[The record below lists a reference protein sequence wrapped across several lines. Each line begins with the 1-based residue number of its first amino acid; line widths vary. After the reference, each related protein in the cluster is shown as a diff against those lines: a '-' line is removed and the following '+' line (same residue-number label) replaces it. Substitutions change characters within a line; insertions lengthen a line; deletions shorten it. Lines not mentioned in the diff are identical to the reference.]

1 MENKIENIETF
12 DSENL
17 VEDIAPS
24 DSKFLN
30 LVESSTTKCIREL
43 LKENIFAETNP
54 SIKSDN
60 LDTILKSRDLIK
72 DRKSKDVKFSQPV
85 LKQGEN
91 AILFPNTINV
101 IQGQAGVHK
110 SRLAENICAAFLKK
124 HDCHNELLAFKRTNF
139 DANHL
144 VLYVD
149 TERNQQ
155 EQLPFSLQSIQVLAG
170 YNKEDHP
177 HNFDYISLLEISRKD
192 RFEALN
198 ESLDFIIIDKSKPTF
213 IVLDVST
220 DCIEDFNRIDSSME
234 LIDHM
239 NKSINKHN
247 VIFLCLIHEN
257 PRSDKARGHFG
268 SELMNKAS
276 TVMQVGY
283 EKDAS
288 NNDTELIRIKYLKCR
303 SSARHQPFYA
313 KYCNDVKG
321 LVLATQEDIS
331 IASNARKIK
340 GKIEDIAESIMLFM
354 QEKGTIISK
363 SELFTRFKKD
373 FDIGERT
380 LQDRVDSII
389 ADEYP
394 FYDEEGNLMLL
405 TKDRIGGGS
414 LSYVMRIKA
423 PF

>member
-1 MENKIENIETF
+1 M
-12 DSENL
+12 
-17 VEDIAPS
+17 
-24 DSKFLN
+24 
-30 LVESSTTKCIREL
+30 
-43 LKENIFAETNP
+43 TNSP
-54 SIKSDN
+54 MPLTSDN
-60 LDTILKSRDLIK
+60 LEKILSSRQQIK
-72 DRKSKDVKFSQPV
+72 ERKAKDVRFSQPV

-91 AILFPNTINV
+91 AIIFPNTINV

-124 HDCHNELLAFKRTNF
+124 HDCHNEHLGFKRTNF

-170 YNKEDHP
+170 YKKEEHP

-192 RFEALN
+192 RFAALN
-198 ESLDFIIIDKSKPTF
+198 ESLDYIITDKSKPTF

-283 EKDAS
+283 EKDAH

-313 KYCNDVKG
+313 KYSNEVKG
-321 LVLATQEDIS
+321 LVLATPEDINN
-331 IASNARKIK
+331 ASNARKMK
-340 GKIEDIAESIMLFM
+340 GKLEDIAEFILLHF
-354 QEKGTIISK
+354 QQKGTIINK
-363 SELFTRFKKD
+363 ADLFESLRKEFEMSD
-373 FDIGERT
+373 RT
-380 LQDRVDSII
+380 IQDRVDSII
-389 ADEYP
+389 SNEYP
-394 FYDEEGNLMLL
+394 FYDIDGNLMLL
-405 TKDRIGGGS
+405 TKERIGGS
-414 LSYVMRIKA
+414 LSYTLRIKA

>member
-1 MENKIENIETF
+1 MDN
-12 DSENL
+12 
-17 VEDIAPS
+17 
-24 DSKFLN
+24 
-30 LVESSTTKCIREL
+30 SSIL
-43 LKENIFAETNP
+43 LT
-54 SIKSDN
+54 SDN
-60 LDTILKSRDLIK
+60 LEKILHSRQQIK
-72 DRKSKDVKFSQPV
+72 ERKSKDVKFSQPV

-91 AILFPNTINV
+91 AIFFPNTINV

-124 HDCHNELLAFKRTNF
+124 HDCHNENLGFERTNI

-170 YNKEDHP
+170 YEKEEHP
-177 HNFDYISLLEISRKD
+177 HNFDYISLLEISRKE
-192 RFEALN
+192 RFAALN
-198 ESLDFIIIDKSKPTF
+198 ESLEYIITDKSKPTF

-303 SSARHQPFYA
+303 SSARHKPFYA
-313 KYCNDVKG
+313 KYCSDIKG
-321 LVLATQEDIS
+321 LVLATQEDITN
-331 IASNARKIK
+331 ASNARKIK
-340 GKIEDIAESIMLFM
+340 GKLEDLAESIMLLF
-354 QEKGTIISK
+354 QEKGAIVLK
-363 SELFTRFKKD
+363 SDLFTKVKQD
-373 FDIGERT
+373 FDIGDRT
-380 LQDRVDSII
+380 LQDRIDSII
-389 ADEYP
+389 SEEYP
-394 FYDEEGNLMLL
+394 FYDVDGNLMIL
-405 TKDRIGGGS
+405 TKERIGSS
-414 LSYVMRIKA
+414 LSYAMRIKA

>member
-1 MENKIENIETF
+1 MKTAKLLLERRCKMTN
-12 DSENL
+12 
-17 VEDIAPS
+17 
-24 DSKFLN
+24 
-30 LVESSTTKCIREL
+30 SSIPLT
-43 LKENIFAETNP
+43 
-54 SIKSDN
+54 SDN
-60 LDTILKSRDLIK
+60 LEKILSSRQQIK
-72 DRKSKDVKFSQPV
+72 ERKSKDVRFSQPV
-85 LKQGEN
+85 LTQGDN
-91 AILFPNTINV
+91 AIIFPNTINV

-110 SRLAENICAAFLKK
+110 SRFAENICAAFLKK
-124 HDCHNELLAFKRTNF
+124 HDCHNEHLGFKRTNF

-177 HNFDYISLLEISRKD
+177 LNFDYISLLEISRKD
-192 RFEALN
+192 RFAALN
-198 ESLDFIIIDKSKPTF
+198 ESLDYIITDKSKPTF

-283 EKDAS
+283 EKDAH

-313 KYCNDVKG
+313 KYSNEAKG
-321 LVLATQEDIS
+321 LVLATPEDINN
-331 IASNARKIK
+331 ASNARKMK
-340 GKIEDIAESIMLFM
+340 GKLEDIAEFILLHL
-354 QEKGTIISK
+354 QQKGTIINK
-363 SELFTRFKKD
+363 SDLFESLRKEFEMSD
-373 FDIGERT
+373 RT
-380 LQDRVDSII
+380 IQDRVDSII
-389 ADEYP
+389 SNEYP
-394 FYDEEGNLMLL
+394 FYDIDGNLMLL
-405 TKDRIGGGS
+405 TKERIGGS
-414 LSYVMRIKA
+414 LSYTLRIKA

>member
-1 MENKIENIETF
+1 M
-12 DSENL
+12 
-17 VEDIAPS
+17 
-24 DSKFLN
+24 
-30 LVESSTTKCIREL
+30 
-43 LKENIFAETNP
+43 TNSP
-54 SIKSDN
+54 IPLTSDN
-60 LDTILKSRDLIK
+60 LEKILSSRQQIK
-72 DRKSKDVKFSQPV
+72 ERKAKDVRFSQPV

-91 AILFPNTINV
+91 AIIFPNTINV

-110 SRLAENICAAFLKK
+110 SRLAENICAAFLRK
-124 HDCHNELLAFKRTNF
+124 HDCKNEHLGFKRTNF

-192 RFEALN
+192 RFAALN
-198 ESLDFIIIDKSKPTF
+198 ESLDYIIIDKSKPTF

-283 EKDAS
+283 EKDAH

-313 KYCNDVKG
+313 KYSNEVKG
-321 LVLATQEDIS
+321 LILATPEDINN
-331 IASNARKIK
+331 ASNARKMK
-340 GKIEDIAESIMLFM
+340 GKLEDIAEFILLHF
-354 QEKGTIISK
+354 QQKGTIINK
-363 SELFTRFKKD
+363 ADLFESLRKEFEMSD
-373 FDIGERT
+373 RT
-380 LQDRVDSII
+380 IQDRVDSII
-389 ADEYP
+389 SNEYP
-394 FYDEEGNLMLL
+394 FYDIDGNLMLL
-405 TKDRIGGGS
+405 TKERIGGS
-414 LSYVMRIKA
+414 LSYTLRIKA

>member
-1 MENKIENIETF
+1 MEFFQSERRWVMSNLQKPPKFNLILKTLNSEYLETILL
-12 DSENL
+12 S
-17 VEDIAPS
+17 
-24 DSKFLN
+24 
-30 LVESSTTKCIREL
+30 REL
-43 LKENIFAETNP
+43 IKE
-54 SIKSDN
+54 
-60 LDTILKSRDLIK
+60 
-72 DRKSKDVKFSQPV
+72 RKAKDVKFAQPV
-85 LKQGEN
+85 LKQGDN
-91 AILFPNTINV
+91 AIIFPNTINV

-110 SRLAENICAAFLKK
+110 SRLAENICAAFLKR
-124 HDCHNELLAFKRTNF
+124 HNCHNELLGYTRTNF

-192 RFEALN
+192 RFAALN
-198 ESLDFIIIDKSKPTF
+198 ESLDYIITDKSKPTF

-313 KYCNDVKG
+313 KYCNEVKG
-321 LVLATQEDIS
+321 LVLATQEDITN
-331 IASNARKIK
+331 ASNARKIK
-340 GKIEDIAESIMLFM
+340 GKIEDVAESIMLLM
-354 QEKGTIISK
+354 QEKGTTISK
-363 SELFTRFKKD
+363 SELFLRLKKD
-373 FDIGERT
+373 FNIGDRT
-380 LQDRVDSII
+380 LQDRVDAII
-389 ADEYP
+389 EDQYP

>member
-1 MENKIENIETF
+1 MTN
-12 DSENL
+12 
-17 VEDIAPS
+17 
-24 DSKFLN
+24 
-30 LVESSTTKCIREL
+30 SSIPLT
-43 LKENIFAETNP
+43 
-54 SIKSDN
+54 SDN
-60 LDTILKSRDLIK
+60 LEKILSSRQQIK
-72 DRKSKDVKFSQPV
+72 ERKAKDVKFSQPV
-85 LKQGEN
+85 LKQGDN
-91 AILFPNTINV
+91 AIIFPNTINV

-124 HDCHNELLAFKRTNF
+124 HDCHNELLGFKRTNF

-192 RFEALN
+192 RFAALN
-198 ESLDFIIIDKSKPTF
+198 ESLDYIITDKSKPTF

-247 VIFLCLIHEN
+247 VIFFCLIHEN

-283 EKDAS
+283 EKDS
-288 NNDTELIRIKYLKCR
+288 HNNDTELIRIKYLKCR
-303 SSARHQPFYA
+303 SSARHQPFYS
-313 KYCNDVKG
+313 KYSNEIKG
-321 LVLATQEDIS
+321 LVLASPEDIS
-331 IASNARKIK
+331 NASNARKIK
-340 GKIEDIAESIMLFM
+340 GKIEDIAEYIMHFF
-354 QEKGTIISK
+354 QHTGTIINK
-363 SELFTRFKKD
+363 ADLFASLKKE
-373 FDIGERT
+373 FDMGERT
-380 LQDRVDSII
+380 IQDRVESII
-389 ADEYP
+389 ADKYP
-394 FYDEEGNLMLL
+394 FYDIDGNLMHLS
-405 TKDRIGGGS
+405 KERFGGS
-414 LSYVMRIKA
+414 LSYSMRIKA

>member
-1 MENKIENIETF
+1 MSNIQ
-12 DSENL
+12 
-17 VEDIAPS
+17 
-24 DSKFLN
+24 DSK
-30 LVESSTTKCIREL
+30 
-43 LKENIFAETNP
+43 KENSSSKPLLSN
-54 SIKSDN
+54 N
-60 LDTILKSRDLIK
+60 LEIILSSRALIK
-72 DRKSKDVKFSQPV
+72 ERKSKDVKFSQPV

-91 AILFPNTINV
+91 AIIFPNTINV

-110 SRLAENICAAFLKK
+110 SRLAENICAAFMKRY
-124 HDCHNELLAFKRTNF
+124 DCHNELLGFKRNNF

-155 EQLPFSLQSIQVLAG
+155 EQLPFSLQSIQLLAG
-170 YNKEDHP
+170 YNKQDHP
-177 HNFDYISLLEISRKD
+177 HNFDYISLLEISRKE
-192 RFEALN
+192 RFDALN
-198 ESLDFIIIDKSKPTF
+198 QSLDYIIIDKSKPTL

-257 PRSDKARGHFG
+257 QRSDKARGHFG

-283 EKDAS
+283 EKDSS
-288 NNDTELIRIKYLKCR
+288 NNDTELIRVRYLKCR

-313 KYCNDVKG
+313 KYCNETKG
-321 LVLATQEDIS
+321 LVLATQEDITS
-331 IASNARKIK
+331 ASNARKIK
-340 GKIEDIAESIMLFM
+340 GKLEDIAETITQLM
-354 QEKGTIISK
+354 QDNGSIISK
-363 SELFTRFKKD
+363 SELFTRLKKD
-373 FDIGERT
+373 FDIGDRT
-380 LQDRVDSII
+380 LQDRLDSII
-389 ADEYP
+389 EDEYP
-394 FYDEEGNLMLL
+394 FYDNEGNKLILSKIR
-405 TKDRIGGGS
+405 TGGS
-414 LSYVMRIKA
+414 LSYAMRIKA

>member
-1 MENKIENIETF
+1 MSNIQ
-12 DSENL
+12 DSQ
-17 VEDIAPS
+17 
-24 DSKFLN
+24 
-30 LVESSTTKCIREL
+30 
-43 LKENIFAETNP
+43 KENSSSKPLLSN
-54 SIKSDN
+54 N
-60 LDTILKSRDLIK
+60 LEIILSSRALIK
-72 DRKSKDVKFSQPV
+72 ERKSKDVKFSQPV

-91 AILFPNTINV
+91 AIIFPNTINV

-110 SRLAENICAAFLKK
+110 SRLAENICAAFMKRY
-124 HDCHNELLAFKRTNF
+124 DCHNELLGFKRNNF

-155 EQLPFSLQSIQVLAG
+155 EQLPFSLQSIQLLAG
-170 YNKEDHP
+170 YNKQDHP
-177 HNFDYISLLEISRKD
+177 HNFDYISLLEISRKE
-192 RFEALN
+192 RFDALN
-198 ESLDFIIIDKSKPTF
+198 QSLDYIIIDKSKPTL

-257 PRSDKARGHFG
+257 QRSDKARGHFG

-283 EKDAS
+283 EKDSS
-288 NNDTELIRIKYLKCR
+288 NNDTELIRVRYLKCR

-313 KYCNDVKG
+313 KYCNETKG
-321 LVLATQEDIS
+321 LVLATQEDITS
-331 IASNARKIK
+331 ASNARKIK
-340 GKIEDIAESIMLFM
+340 GKLEDIAESITQLM
-354 QEKGTIISK
+354 QDNGSIISK
-363 SELFTRFKKD
+363 SELFTRLKKD
-373 FDIGERT
+373 FDIGDRT
-380 LQDRVDSII
+380 LQDRLDSII
-389 ADEYP
+389 EDEYP
-394 FYDEEGNLMLL
+394 FYDNEGNKLILSKIR
-405 TKDRIGGGS
+405 TGGS
-414 LSYVMRIKA
+414 LSYAMRIKA

>member
-1 MENKIENIETF
+1 MSNIQ
-12 DSENL
+12 DSQ
-17 VEDIAPS
+17 
-24 DSKFLN
+24 
-30 LVESSTTKCIREL
+30 
-43 LKENIFAETNP
+43 KENSSSKPLLSN
-54 SIKSDN
+54 N
-60 LDTILKSRDLIK
+60 LEIILSSRALIK
-72 DRKSKDVKFSQPV
+72 ERKSKDVKFSQPV

-91 AILFPNTINV
+91 AIIFPNTINV

-110 SRLAENICAAFLKK
+110 SRLAENICAAFMKRY
-124 HDCHNELLAFKRTNF
+124 DCHNELLGFNRNNF

-155 EQLPFSLQSIQVLAG
+155 EQLPFSLQSIQLLAG
-170 YNKEDHP
+170 YNKQDHP
-177 HNFDYISLLEISRKD
+177 HNFDYISLLEISRKE
-192 RFEALN
+192 RFDALN
-198 ESLDFIIIDKSKPTF
+198 QSLDYIIIDKSKPTL

-257 PRSDKARGHFG
+257 QRSDKARGHFG

-283 EKDAS
+283 EKDSS
-288 NNDTELIRIKYLKCR
+288 NNDTELIRVRYLKCR

-313 KYCNDVKG
+313 KYCNETKG
-321 LVLATQEDIS
+321 LVLATQEDITS
-331 IASNARKIK
+331 ASNARKIK
-340 GKIEDIAESIMLFM
+340 GKLEDIAESITQLM
-354 QEKGTIISK
+354 QDNGSIISK
-363 SELFTRFKKD
+363 SELFTRLKKD
-373 FDIGERT
+373 FDIGDRT
-380 LQDRVDSII
+380 LQDRLDSII
-389 ADEYP
+389 EDEYP
-394 FYDEEGNLMLL
+394 FYDNEGNKLILSKIR
-405 TKDRIGGGS
+405 TGGS
-414 LSYVMRIKA
+414 LSYAMRIKA

>member
-1 MENKIENIETF
+1 MDNGNEFIENFE
-12 DSENL
+12 SEIL
-17 VEDIAPS
+17 VKDLTSS
-24 DSKFLN
+24 DSKFLSMI
-30 LVESSTTKCIREL
+30 ESNSTKSFRDL
-43 LKENIFAETNP
+43 LKENLIAGPNS

-60 LDTILKSRDLIK
+60 LETILLSRELIK
-72 DRKSKDVKFSQPV
+72 ERKAKDVKFAQPI
-85 LKQGEN
+85 LKQGDN
-91 AILFPNTINV
+91 AIIFPNTINV

-124 HDCHNELLAFKRTNF
+124 HDCQNELLGFKRTNF
-139 DANHL
+139 DSNHL

-170 YNKEDHP
+170 YKKEEHP

-192 RFEALN
+192 RFAALN
-198 ESLDFIIIDKSKPTF
+198 ESLDYIITDKTKPTF

-303 SSARHQPFYA
+303 SSARHHPFYA
-313 KYCNDVKG
+313 KYCNEFKG
-321 LVLATQEDIS
+321 LVLASQEDIS
-331 IASNARKIK
+331 NLSNSRKVK
-340 GKIEDIAESIMLFM
+340 GKIEDIAQSLHLIFKENNKIV
-354 QEKGTIISK
+354 SK
-363 SELFTRFKKD
+363 AELFTRLTKD
-373 FDIGERT
+373 FDISART
-380 LQDRVDSII
+380 LQDRVDFII
-389 ADEYP
+389 EEEFP
-394 FYDEEGNLMLL
+394 FYDEDGNLMVLS
-405 TKDRIGGGS
+405 KERNGGS
-414 LSYVMRIKA
+414 LSYTMRIKA